1 MGFLTGAGRQIRNNA
16 YLFDRAGLATKI
28 NDAGIP
34 ILNPKDVN
42 LDNYFN
48 GAGGPITQGLKQ
60 QGFDTNDAQRIQHY
74 AGAVNT
80 VGGYA
85 NNRNLKSLLEDE
97 KILVNDNS
105 AAGKA
110 QADKDAYPRGF
121 LENESYLPDFNEG
134 QGVTSY
140 LQNVFNQE
148 RPNAQGLANDLRNED
163 TEAINWIR
171 GFKPPA
177 PTTEE
182 LVTQKKQANALARAE
197 IDAVKRYMKID
208 SDDEAI
214 GIANTNRQQ
223 NENYGDVLLENSNYV
238 RERLNQGDEELA
250 GKFIAANS
258 ALNAGRANVSD
269 LNTAGLGIMRGGF
282 AYKENPEQPARMAGE
297 RVQDLIGAGSFADVY
312 KDTEN
317 PSLVRKEQPSVV
329 EFRGTIMGNRAKEE
343 ADFMVDAMRL
353 GVGPKID
360 YLERSPNGDTVIGM
374 QNINENYRSLSQAQ
388 SELSPQQLAKVPI
401 QVNQQLGAL
410 GLRGIA
416 LGDRHGE
423 NIQLNKTT
431 NRPIQLDFG
440 PEQQNLQGAS
450 RVSGDDQAF
459 TIGDRAAKAMI
470 AAGLADEGKLL
481 NSSVVS
487 LLREGRTDDAMD
499 VAKQGFA
506 LAQKIKS
513 PVSQPNNVLSAPS
526 VYDLDETGS
535 VSPRNATIQD
545 LYDTKRLVSP
555 AY

>member
-1 MGFLTGAGRQIRNNA
+1 MGRFTRNKELRSVLANPDINTGTRQVINNAIDNTEGYEQLVNLGRQVNEGRLQNPDYSNVFNEE
-16 YLFDRAGLATKI
+16 LGRAFI
-28 NDAGIP
+28 D
-34 ILNPKDVN
+34 
-42 LDNYFN
+42 
-48 GAGGPITQGLKQ
+48 KQ
-60 QGFDTNDAQRIQHY
+60 
-74 AGAVNT
+74 
-80 VGGYA
+80 
-85 NNRNLKSLLEDE
+85 
-97 KILVNDNS
+97 
-105 AAGKA
+105 
-110 QADKDAYPRGF
+110 
-121 LENESYLPDFNEG
+121 SYLPPFNPD
-134 QGVTSY
+134 QSLTSY
-140 LQNVFNQE
+140 GRNVFNLGDQAG
-148 RPNAQGLANDLRNED
+148 NFAQDLRGANGNTGRARVKEFVEGQAPPS
-163 TEAINWIR
+163 TEQIVN
-171 GFKPPA
+171 
-177 PTTEE
+177 
-182 LVTQKKQANALARAE
+182 QKKQANALARAE
-197 IDAVKRYMKID
+197 IDAVKRYMKVD
-208 SDDEAI
+208 TDQEAI

-223 NENYGDVLLENSNYV
+223 NENYANVLLENSNYV

-250 GKFIAANS
+250 GRFGAANS

-282 AYKENPEQPARMAGE
+282 NYIENPGQPARMAGE

-329 EFRGTIMGNRAKEE
+329 DFRGTLMGNRAKEE
-343 ADFMVDAMRL
+343 ADFMVEAMQL

-374 QNINENYRSLSQAQ
+374 QNIGENYRSLNQAKE
-388 SELSPQQLAKVPI
+388 ELSTEQLAKVPI

-410 GLRGIA
+410 GLKGIA

-440 PEQQNLQGAS
+440 PEQERLQGAS
-450 RVSGDDQAF
+450 RVSGQDQAF

-487 LLREGRTDDAMD
+487 LLQEGRTDDAMD
-499 VAKQGFA
+499 VAKQGLA
-506 LAQKIKS
+506 LAQKLKS
-513 PVSQPNNVLSAPS
+513 PVSQPKNILSVPS
-526 VYDLDETGS
+526 VYDLDENGS
-535 VSPRNATIQD
+535 VSPRNATIED

>member
-1 MGFLTGAGRQIRNNA
+1 MGRLTRNKELRNV
-16 YLFDRAGLATKI
+16 LAQPDLTSGSRKVVE
-28 NDAGIP
+28 DAID
-34 ILNPKDVN
+34 NT
-42 LDNYFN
+42 DNYNFINALGQKAAAARDNNSNFDNDFN
-48 GAGGPITQGLKQ
+48 E
-60 QGFDTNDAQRIQHY
+60 
-74 AGAVNT
+74 
-80 VGGYA
+80 
-85 NNRNLKSLLEDE
+85 LL
-97 KILVNDNS
+97 
-105 AAGKA
+105 G
-110 QADKDAYPRGF
+110 RGF
-121 LENESYLPDFNEG
+121 IEKQSYLPAFNTD
-134 QGVTSY
+134 QSLTSY
-140 LQNVFNQE
+140 GRNVFNLGDQAG
-148 RPNAQGLANDLRNED
+148 NFAQDLRGANGNTGRARVREFVEGQAPLS
-163 TEAINWIR
+163 TEQFVN
-171 GFKPPA
+171 
-177 PTTEE
+177 
-182 LVTQKKQANALARAE
+182 QKKQANALARAE

-208 SDDEAI
+208 TDEEAI
-214 GIANTNRQQ
+214 GIANIHRQQ
-223 NENYGDVLLENSNYV
+223 NENYGNVLLENSNYV

-250 GKFIAANS
+250 GKFGAANS

-282 AYKENPEQPARMAGE
+282 DYIENPGQPARMAGE

-317 PSLVRKEQPSVV
+317 PSLVRKEQPSIVD
-329 EFRGTIMGNRAKEE
+329 FRGTLMGNKAKEE

-374 QNINENYRSLSQAQ
+374 QDIGVNYRSLNQAKE
-388 SELSPQQLAKVPI
+388 ELSPQQLAKVPI

-410 GLRGIA
+410 GLKGIA

-440 PEQQNLQGAS
+440 PEQERLQGAS
-450 RVSGDDQAF
+450 RVSGQDQAF

-487 LLREGRTDDAMD
+487 LLQAGRTDDAMD
-499 VAKQGFA
+499 VAKQGLA

-513 PVSQPNNVLSAPS
+513 PVSQPKNILSAPS
-526 VYDLDETGS
+526 VYDLDENGS
-535 VSPRNATIQD
+535 VSPRNATVDD